1 MSIAKKIACLFL
13 VLALCLSIGGC
24 GKKKKQ
30 IVIIKRPSS
39 QVSDTVDDTNDDIN
53 SEDTNSE
60 EDETDSKEA
69 GTDSEESETDSEDVG
84 TNSEDDETDSEEA
97 ETDSKEDEE
106 EADEEEYEE
115 EIYESYRELADK
127 EVTGETDREKEYT
140 VKPVT
145 FKLTDE
151 YTVVYPEGNVQLK
164 QAAKKLVTYLSEN
177 GIKLSLASDTSAVKE
192 REILIGDTNRLKSN
206 LAENKYAV
214 SVVKEKLFFESG
226 NFNGVVKA
234 VSWFIS
240 FDFEKGKINTLTGE
254 YEFVAS
260 IKRAD
265 GTYNFVWGDEFD
277 GNALDTNKWDFSSSI
292 SAESSFK
299 LSRDPAAINVS
310 DGLLKMSAMRWF
322 DPDNNQI
329 QAIAPYTVE
338 GKKFMNYQYGYLEMK
353 ARIPFGNGAWPS
365 LWLSGSCRDGAV
377 VSSLFNRGDIIPSNF
392 SAEIDII
399 EYTTLQPNMHK
410 WFYDD
415 DSILE
420 LIKDLKLVDNKHSS
434 YGGAINANNGQMT
447 KSDLGLDPQ
456 QNYIYQTV
464 GYEWTPNDMTIYLN
478 GEKYFYYN
486 WKESIQLDE
495 LNDMSDFLNPVFI
508 RLNNHL
514 LPKNIP
520 SDFSTLPCEFFVE
533 YVRLYQKP
541 NTGGIWLAE

>member
-1 MSIAKKIACLFL
+1 MSIVKKIACLIL
-13 VLALCLSIGGC
+13 VLALCVSVGGC
-24 GKKKKQ
+24 TKKKKQ

-39 QVSDTVDDTNDDIN
+39 QVTDTTDDTNDD
-53 SEDTNSE
+53 TNSE
-60 EDETDSKEA
+60 VDEEAYESDRELSDTGVVTDS
-69 GTDSEESETDSEDVG
+69 
-84 TNSEDDETDSEEA
+84 NR
-97 ETDSKEDEE
+97 
-106 EADEEEYEE
+106 
-115 EIYESYRELADK
+115 EI
-127 EVTGETDREKEYT
+127 EYT
-140 VKPVT
+140 VSPIA
-145 FKLTDE
+145 FNLTNE
-151 YTVVYPEGNVQLK
+151 YTVVYPEGNIQLK
-164 QAAKKLVTYLSEN
+164 QAAKKLVAYFEGN
-177 GIKLSLASDTSAVKE
+177 GIKLSLVSDTSAAKDK
-192 REILIGDTNRLKSN
+192 EILVGDTNRMKSS

-214 SVVKEKLFFESG
+214 TVANNKLFFESG

-240 FDFEKGKINTLTGE
+240 FDYEKGKVNALTGE

-260 IKRAD
+260 MKRAD

-299 LSRDPAAINVS
+299 LSRDPAAVNVS
-310 DGLLKMSAMRWF
+310 DGLLKMTAMRWF
-322 DPDNNQI
+322 DPDNNQV

-353 ARIPFGNGAWPS
+353 ARIPFNNGAWPS

-420 LIKDLKLVDNKHSS
+420 LIKDLKLVDSNNHSS
-434 YGGAINANNGQMT
+434 YGGAINANEGQMT

-514 LPKNIP
+514 IPKNIP
-520 SDFSTLPCEFFVE
+520 SDFSSLPCEFFVE